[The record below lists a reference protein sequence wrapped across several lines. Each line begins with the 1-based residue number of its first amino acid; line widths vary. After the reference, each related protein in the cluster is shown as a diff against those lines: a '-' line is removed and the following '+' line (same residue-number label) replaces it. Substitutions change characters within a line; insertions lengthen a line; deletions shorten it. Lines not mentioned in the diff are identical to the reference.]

1 MIENGG
7 TLTVEGRNT
16 KVEIKLAEHAGFCF
30 GVSRAANL
38 IEKQADEAFKNRLT
52 DGGKPFLYTVGELI
66 HNRSYIAQLEKKGV
80 KAVDIHEAF

>member
-1 MIENGG
+1 MFCVVKHFECGNEALMIENGG

-38 IEKQADEAFKNRLT
+38 IEKQADEAFKNRRT
-52 DGGKPFLYTVGELI
+52 NG
-66 HNRSYIAQLEKKGV
+66 
-80 KAVDIHEAF
+80 